1 MSGRQRRQL
10 VVTGLALLAL
20 LAAAGSLLAAPG
32 AALDLSKSA
41 SLGVDAFDVHLVA
54 NETYLA
60 VVWSQGYDAGAG
72 WYGRIQLRA
81 AQLSSGWL
89 RTVMANAPTAT
100 TWAKEP
106 DVVFD
111 PAHGDRAYLAW
122 VDCRSQASNCD
133 TVSLAAC
140 TLSNMACS
148 PLPAVIETGS
158 SLATPALAVDGEG
171 RVHLAYRNDT
181 AGRLEYRRY
190 TAGAW
195 ETAVPIPGAAGSSR
209 EPDLAWSQP
218 APAAQTQGAG
228 RLHLVWLQ
236 QDADR
241 VRYSADDPAGAGW
254 DDLNAAS
261 WGAPAV
267 HTQAGQPAVAA
278 NGDRV
283 YVAWNAKTL
292 GDQYAPAFDWSEDGG
307 ATWQDVA
314 GSTGSGRC
322 SLVANTG
329 DGCGVPNLANV
340 AATHYSAPQVGLR
353 PSLAISGT
361 LPAIAWQFRDLAGVV
376 ARYRVAYRTSISG
389 SDTLTWSSP
398 VTIAGSVDYDGDGS
412 PDDSMSP
419 ALAVSGGV
427 HVAHVGLWGAAEA
440 WDVYYRGPVVAEVAA
455 NGVYLPVVLKGA
467 R

>member
-1 MSGRQRRQL
+1 MNGGRRGHL
-10 VVTGLALLAL
+10 VAIGLALLAL

-41 SLGVDAFDVHLVA
+41 SSGVDAFDVRLAA

-60 VVWSQGYDAGAG
+60 AVWSQGYDAGAG
-72 WYGRIQLRA
+72 WYGRIQLRTA
-81 AQLSSGWL
+81 ELSSGWL
-89 RTVMANAPTAT
+89 RTVIANAPTAT
-100 TWAKEP
+100 TWGKEP

-111 PAHGDRAYLAW
+111 PAHGDRVYLAW

-133 TVSLAAC
+133 TVSLATC

-148 PLPAVIETGS
+148 LLPAVVETGS
-158 SLATPALAVDGEG
+158 SLTTPTLAADDSG
-171 RVHLAYRNDT
+171 RLHLVYRDET

-190 TAGAW
+190 TASAW
-195 ETAVPIPGAAGSSR
+195 EPAITMTGTTSSSYGPG
-209 EPDLAWSQP
+209 LAWSRS
-218 APAAQTQGAG
+218 G
-228 RLHLVWLQ
+228 RLHLVWFQ
-236 QDADR
+236 QNADQ

-292 GDQYAPAFDWSEDGG
+292 DDQYAPAFDWSEDGG

-322 SLVANTG
+322 CLVANTG
-329 DGCGVPNLANV
+329 DGCGVPDLANV
-340 AATHYSAPQVGLR
+340 AATHYSAPQAGLR

-361 LPAIAWQFRDLAGVV
+361 LPVIAWQFRDLAGVV
-376 ARYRVAYRTSISG
+376 AGYRVAYRTSISDSG
-389 SDTLTWSSP
+389 TLTWSSP
-398 VTIAGSVDYDGDGS
+398 VTVAGSVDYDGDGS
-412 PDDSMSP
+412 SDDSMAP

-427 HVAHVGLWGAAEA
+427 HVAHAGLWGAADA

-455 NGVYLPVVLKGA
+455 ASVYLPVVLKGA